1 MKESKILLFI
11 QGESESYINKRI
23 NELEKEGWEVVEH
36 SMSVNV
42 VENKTAMSMSK
53 FVTNRN
59 ISVLIQRIKDNV

>member
-42 VENKTAMSMSK
+42 IENKTAMSMSK